1 MLTFIVKRLVSG
13 ILLLVLVTSGTFFLA
28 HTAVGDPTAGLLGN
42 SATPAQQAALRAQIG
57 YDRPLLVQFWDWLSH
72 AATGDFG
79 TSWRNFQP
87 VGEQIALRVPVT
99 LSVVVAATLLAAILG
114 VLVGVICGLRP
125 GGVVDRVLKL
135 ASVVLFALPG
145 FWVSL
150 VLVTWFAIQLQWFPA
165 VGYVSPDQSVVGWL
179 RSIALPSISLSL
191 GAIVM
196 IAEQL
201 RNGFLQVANQDF
213 VRTLRARGLSSRRV
227 TTHVLRNASPSAL
240 TVLALMFVGLLGGAV
255 VVEIVFN
262 LPGIGSLTQSASQ
275 IGDIPVLLGLT
286 AVTVV
291 FVVIVN
297 FLLDLVLGWV
307 NPKVRDR

>member
-1 MLTFIVKRLVSG
+1 MLSFIVKRLMSG
-13 ILLLVLVTSGTFFLA
+13 VLLLVVVTSGTFFLA
-28 HTAVGDPTAGLLGN
+28 HLAVGDPTPGLLGN
-42 SATPAQQAALRAQIG
+42 SATPAQQAALRARIG
-57 YDRPLLVQFWDWLSH
+57 YDQPLLVQFWNWFSS

-87 VGEQIALRVPVT
+87 VNDQIALRVPVT
-99 LSVVVAATLLAAILG
+99 LSVVVLATVLAA
-114 VLVGVICGLRP
+114 VVGVAVGIVCGLRP
-125 GGVVDRVLKL
+125 GGLLDRALKL

-150 VLVTWFAIQLQWFPA
+150 VLVTWFAIDLRWFPA
-165 VGYVSPDQSVVGWL
+165 IGYVSPDQSLGGWL
-179 RSIALPSISLSL
+179 RSITLPSVSLAL

-196 IAEQL
+196 VAEQL
-201 RNGFLQVANQDF
+201 RNGFLQVAGQDF
-213 VRTLRARGLSSRRV
+213 VRTLRARGLSNRRV
-227 TTHVLRNASPSAL
+227 TSHVLRNASPAAL
-240 TVLALMFVGLLGGAV
+240 TVLALLFVGLLGGAI

>member
-1 MLTFIVKRLVSG
+1 MLSFIAKRLLSG
-13 ILLLVLVTSGTFFLA
+13 ILLLVVVTSGTFFLA
-28 HTAVGDPTAGLLGN
+28 YLAVGDPTPGLLGN
-42 SATPAQQAALRAQIG
+42 SATPAQQAALRAKIG
-57 YDRPLLVQFWDWLSH
+57 YDQPVLVQFWNWLSH

-87 VGEQIALRVPVT
+87 VGDQIALRVPVT
-99 LSVVVAATLLAAILG
+99 LSVVVFATLLSAVLG
-114 VLVGVICGLRP
+114 LVVGVVCGLRP
-125 GGVVDRVLKL
+125 GGVLDRVLKL

-150 VLVTWFAIQLQWFPA
+150 VLVMWFAIELRWFPA
-165 VGYVSPDQSVVGWL
+165 IGYVSPEQSVGDWL
-179 RSIALPSISLSL
+179 MSITLPSVSLAL

-196 IAEQL
+196 VAEQL
-201 RNGFLQVANQDF
+201 RNGFIQVANQDF
-213 VRTLRARGLSSRRV
+213 VRTLRARGLSNRRV
-227 TTHVLRNASPSAL
+227 TTHVLRNASPAAL
-240 TVLALMFVGLLGGAV
+240 TVLALMFVGLLGGAI

-307 NPKVRDR
+307 NPKVRER

>member
-1 MLTFIVKRLVSG
+1 MLKFTVKRLVSG
-13 ILLLVLVTSGTFFLA
+13 IVLLLVVACGTFFLA
-28 HTAVGDPTAGLLGN
+28 HLAVGDPTPGLLGN
-42 SATPAQQAALRAQIG
+42 SATPAQQEALRLRLG
-57 YDRPLLVQFWDWLSH
+57 LDRSLVVQFWDWFSH
-72 AATGDFG
+72 AVRGDFG

-87 VGEQIALRVPVT
+87 VGAQIALRVPVT
-99 LSVVVAATLLAAILG
+99 LSIVVVATVLAAVLG
-114 VLVGVICGLRP
+114 LVVGVVTGLRP
-125 GGVVDRVLKL
+125 GGLLDRGLKL
-135 ASVVLFALPG
+135 AAVVLFALPG

-150 VLVTWFAIQLQWFPA
+150 VLVMWFAIRLQWFPA
-165 VGYVSPDQSVVGWL
+165 VGYVSPDTSVVGWA
-179 RSIALPSISLSL
+179 RSITLPAVSLAL

-196 IAEQL
+196 VAEQL

-227 TTHVLRNASPSAL
+227 TVHVLRNACPAAI
-240 TVLALMFVGLLGGAV
+240 TVLALMFVGLLGGAII
-255 VVEIVFN
+255 VEIIFN

-286 AVTVV
+286 VVTVV

-307 NPKVRDR
+307 NPKVRAQ

>member
-1 MLTFIVKRLVSG
+1 MLTFVFKRLASG

-28 HTAVGDPTAGLLGN
+28 HLAVGDPTPGLLGN
-42 SATPAQQAALRAQIG
+42 SATPAQQAALRARIG
-57 YDRPLLVQFWDWLSH
+57 YDQPLLTQFRNWLSH
-72 AATGDFG
+72 AVTGDFG
-79 TSWRNFQP
+79 TSWRSFQP
-87 VGEQIALRVPVT
+87 VGDQIALRVPVT
-99 LSVVVAATLLAAILG
+99 LSVVVAATVLAAVLG
-114 VLVGVICGLRP
+114 VAVGVVCGLHP
-125 GGVVDRVLKL
+125 GGFLDRALKL

-150 VLVTWFAIQLQWFPA
+150 LLVTWFALELKWFPA
-165 VGYVSPDQSVVGWL
+165 VGYVSPEESVGGWL
-179 RSIALPSISLSL
+179 RSITLPAVSLAL

-196 IAEQL
+196 IGEQL
-201 RNGFLQVANQDF
+201 RNSFLQVAGQDF
-213 VRTLRARGLSSRRV
+213 VRTLRARGLAKRRV
-227 TTHVLRNASPSAL
+227 TAHVLRNASPAAL
-240 TVLALMFVGLLGGAV
+240 TVLALMFVGLLGGAI

-291 FVVIVN
+291 FVVLVN

-307 NPKVRDR
+307 NPKVRER